1 VLIAS
6 AKTIVLSARYKMQI
20 NPTLDLLRRC
30 QRWDIL
36 LDLAGK
42 RKSRKIIRRKIA
54 ERLAYKVY
62 NISTKHKESITKALY
77 FKDRL

>member
-36 LDLAGK
+36 LNLAGR
-42 RKSRKIIRRKIA
+42 RKSRKITRRKMVK
-54 ERLAYKVY
+54 RLAHKVH
-62 NISTKHKESITKALY
+62 NISIKYKESITKALH